1 MVSDFIKDLHTT
13 DDEEFLTEGVIC
25 EFRFFM
31 GIEPFE
37 ISVESNRLLSARTIK
52 KRLEPLVIELFG
64 IEEHDKRRS
73 EESRRAN
80 TIVRERYG
88 IGTRSLSVATIAKK
102 YGLSEC
108 HVKRIIRDKL
118 EEWQCFEKYHSW
130 PYFLALGTYLK
141 KADFDRLC
149 AVVRNSKEA
158 QKHYKDLRLLSKCL
172 KNAGL
177 PWR

>member
-1 MVSDFIKDLHTT
+1 MVSDFIKDLRTT
-13 DDEEFLTEGVIC
+13 DGEEFLTEGVIC
-25 EFRFFM
+25 DFRIFI

-37 ISVESNRLLSARTIK
+37 ISVESNRLLSARTVK
-52 KRLEPLVIELFG
+52 KRLEPLVLELLG
-64 IEEHDKRRS
+64 LEEHDKRRS

-80 TIVRERYG
+80 TIVRQRYG

-102 YGLSEC
+102 YGLSEYR
-108 HVKRIIRDKL
+108 VKRIIRDKL
-118 EEWQCFEKYHSW
+118 DEWQCSDKYCSW

-149 AVVRNSKEA
+149 AVVRNDKEA

-177 PWR
+177 PRR